1 MYNIHGLKKIQFGK
15 FRCLCLYVCENLIST
30 YYIPV
35 PGAPVIM
42 SQPHFLA
49 ADKEMVQDRVIGLV
63 PDPEQHGT
71 ILDVEPV
78 SFLAI
83 LHITLIKKN

>member
-1 MYNIHGLKKIQFGK
+1 
-15 FRCLCLYVCENLIST
+15 
-30 YYIPV
+30 
-35 PGAPVIM
+35 M

-71 ILDVEPV
+71 ILDIEPV
-78 SFLAI
+78 SVLAI

>member
-1 MYNIHGLKKIQFGK
+1 
-15 FRCLCLYVCENLIST
+15 
-30 YYIPV
+30 
-35 PGAPVIM
+35 M

-63 PDPEQHGT
+63 PDLEQHGT

-78 SFLAI
+78 SFLAT

>member
-1 MYNIHGLKKIQFGK
+1 
-15 FRCLCLYVCENLIST
+15 
-30 YYIPV
+30 
-35 PGAPVIM
+35 M

-78 SFLAI
+78 GFLAI
-83 LHITLIKKN
+83 LHIALIKKN

>member
-1 MYNIHGLKKIQFGK
+1 
-15 FRCLCLYVCENLIST
+15 
-30 YYIPV
+30 
-35 PGAPVIM
+35 M

-78 SFLAI
+78 SFLAT
-83 LHITLIKKN
+83 LHITLIKKKLVKL

>member
-1 MYNIHGLKKIQFGK
+1 M
-15 FRCLCLYVCENLIST
+15 RNLIAM
-30 YYIPV
+30 YHIPV

-78 SFLAI
+78 GFLAI

>member
-1 MYNIHGLKKIQFGK
+1 MDYGKKK
-15 FRCLCLYVCENLIST
+15 FHLVNSDAFAYMCVKNLIST

-78 SFLAI
+78 SFLAT
-83 LHITLIKKN
+83 LHISLIKKN

>member
-1 MYNIHGLKKIQFGK
+1 MDLKKNPFGK
-15 FRCLCLYVCENLIST
+15 FRYLCLYVYEKLDINVL
-30 YYIPV
+30 YIPV

-78 SFLAI
+78 SFLTT